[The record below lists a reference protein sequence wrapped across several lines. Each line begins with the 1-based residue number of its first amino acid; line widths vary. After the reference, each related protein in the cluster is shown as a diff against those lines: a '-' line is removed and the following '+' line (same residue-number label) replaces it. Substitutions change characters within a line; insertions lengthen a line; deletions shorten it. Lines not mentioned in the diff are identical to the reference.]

1 MAGFFKK
8 IFSFGKKEVVEARID
23 ETAPLPPIKWDALE
37 ALKPAAEQVVPEFL
51 KRDEAPAPHPPL
63 DGEGR
68 HEVAGRDDS
77 ADADHPHPQAS
88 LGTSPIEGEVKAAPE
103 PAPEEPKPEPA
114 PTIPPAP
121 EPVVPSEP
129 EPLPEPV
136 PEEEPQPEPEPE
148 PLEPEEVPASPAAPE
163 PEPQPQEVP
172 PAPAE
177 PEIEPSRRE
186 RQPEPAPVEV
196 PTPAEVPAEAPPIEV
211 PPPAPSPAQPTSKAG
226 AAPHPPAGTF
236 SPYSDGEK
244 EEAPA
249 PVEAQRVIAEIAPEP
264 QPIPPPIPQPSPE
277 PKPAPGKV
285 TVTKKVE
292 QKAEPV
298 KAPEPAPR
306 RSWFQRMRDGLARSS
321 RELTGNIAGVFT
333 KRKLDEDTLQDLE
346 DVLIRADLGMETA
359 LRVTDALAASRYGK
373 DVSDADVRT
382 IMAAEVEKVLTH
394 VAMPLELDLSHKP
407 HVILVVGVNGT
418 GKTTTI
424 GKLAAK
430 LTDGG
435 LSVMLAAGDTFRAAA
450 IEQLKI
456 WGERTKSPVI
466 ASKIGA
472 DAAGLAYDAF
482 ERAKEAGSDV
492 LIIDTAGRLQ
502 NKTEL
507 MAELEKIVRVLGK
520 LDPEAPHTVLQTVD
534 ATTGQNA
541 LNQVE
546 IFRNVAGVNGLV
558 MTKLDGTARGGILV
572 AIAAKHKLPV
582 YFIGVGEQVDDLEP
596 FSASEFARAI
606 AGVA

>member
-8 IFSFGKKEVVEARID
+8 IFSFGKKEVVEERPD
-23 ETAPLPPIKWDALE
+23 EAAPLPPIKWDELE
-37 ALKPAAEQVVPEFL
+37 ALKPAAEQAVPEFL
-51 KRDEAPAPHPPL
+51 KREEPRPEVEAVPPPPVEPQLPPAPQPAPA
-63 DGEGR
+63 
-68 HEVAGRDDS
+68 
-77 ADADHPHPQAS
+77 
-88 LGTSPIEGEVKAAPE
+88 
-103 PAPEEPKPEPA
+103 EEPKPEPP
-114 PTIPPAP
+114 PTIPPEPDIQP
-121 EPVVPSEP
+121 EPETPAEEP
-129 EPLPEPV
+129 EGIPAGPVAPEPV
-136 PEEEPQPEPEPE
+136 PEPEQPEIVQPEPLSTE
-148 PLEPEEVPASPAAPE
+148 
-163 PEPQPQEVP
+163 
-172 PAPAE
+172 
-177 PEIEPSRRE
+177 
-186 RQPEPAPVEV
+186 
-196 PTPAEVPAEAPPIEV
+196 
-211 PPPAPSPAQPTSKAG
+211 AG

-244 EEAPA
+244 GADRNAEAPSTDAEEEAATLTPPSPRTSRGEGKGEGQLQPAQDAAPAAEVTPPAPEAPPAEIPPPIRQPA
-249 PVEAQRVIAEIAPEP
+249 PVETKPVLTEIAPEP
-264 QPIPPPIPQPSPE
+264 EAIPQPSPE

-292 QKAEPV
+292 QKAEPR

-321 RELTGNIAGVFT
+321 RELSGNIAGVFT

-359 LRVTDALAASRYGK
+359 LRVTDALSASRYGK
-373 DVSDADVRT
+373 DVSDTEVRT

-456 WGERTKSPVI
+456 WGERTNSPVI
-466 ASKIGA
+466 ASKLGA